1 MIAEESEFRLR
12 EVDSE
17 KDHDPVYHFTNRLNF
32 SVMAFSVMANSGNP
46 FSDQSK

>member
-17 KDHDPVYHFTNRLNF
+17 KKRDPVYHFGNRLDF
-32 SVMAFSVMANSGNP
+32 
-46 FSDQSK
+46 